1 MMALP
6 VLIKTTYIKVQE
18 ETDLRV
24 LAEETRD
31 KLEREIQEVCIYHLF
46 YWSVCIDVY
55 IFFYFFNIR
64 IIRPFHTFDT
74 FTSVGRKRK
83 M

>member
-1 MMALP
+1 MALP

-31 KLEREIQEVCIYHLF
+31 KLESEIQDVRIYHIF
-46 YWSVCIDVY
+46 YMSVCVDVY
-55 IFFYFFNIR
+55 NFFIFSI
-64 IIRPFHTFDT
+64 
-74 FTSVGRKRK
+74 
-83 M
+83 

>member
-1 MMALP
+1 MIALP
-6 VLIKTTYIKVQE
+6 VLIKSTYIKVQE

-55 IFFYFFNIR
+55 IFFLFFQYKNNTPIPH
-64 IIRPFHTFDT
+64 I
-74 FTSVGRKRK
+74 
-83 M
+83 